1 MEVTLSKWGN
11 SLGLRIPK
19 NLAAE
24 AGVAAGDV
32 LALVA
37 TPEGIVVKKACKRP
51 RYDLEVLLAGVR
63 DDNRHGAIDLDGPQ
77 GRELL

>member
-1 MEVTLSKWGN
+1 MEVTVSKWGN

-24 AGVAAGDV
+24 AGFAAGDV
-32 LALVA
+32 LEMAA